1 MTQPH
6 YPESNDKV
14 FGVWDIAAFLLENR
28 KTIVVF
34 IAGTVC
40 AAVFYL
46 LLATPMFVA
55 TTSIIVDPTRGAEL
69 FNATSMP
76 PNMTSDQSRVESQM
90 EVPDLRSSRQ
100 S

>member
-28 KTIVVF
+28 KTIAVF

-40 AAVFYL
+40 AAVVLSSAGDADVRGYDQHHHRPHPGGGTIQCNVD
-46 LLATPMFVA
+46 ASDDDVGPVA
-55 TTSIIVDPTRGAEL
+55 R
-69 FNATSMP
+69 
-76 PNMTSDQSRVESQM
+76 
-90 EVPDLRSSRQ
+90 
-100 S
+100 